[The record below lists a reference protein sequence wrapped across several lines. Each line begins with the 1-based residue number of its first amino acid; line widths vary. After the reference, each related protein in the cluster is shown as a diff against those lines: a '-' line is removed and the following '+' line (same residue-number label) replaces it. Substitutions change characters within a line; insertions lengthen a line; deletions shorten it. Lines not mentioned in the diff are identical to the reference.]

1 MSTLAI
7 HHGLLGFIRLLTT
20 AVAAGWVSSPMSWSP
35 DARWLSYTV
44 APDPGPV
51 ERAPGWIF
59 DASRGGPGN
68 RDGRGDGT
76 AKTPAGAGTYR
87 IWASQRDGE
96 ASVLIEES
104 AWPLTAPSWSPQG
117 RSMAYGRFVPESID
131 PHRPV
136 QSGRFDVVI
145 QDGLDRKRTVLSVP
159 GFELDRRA
167 QTGFRTSARHGVR
180 TDSTWRSRGP
190 AASPRS

>member
-59 DASRGGPGN
+59 DASRGGSGN
-68 RDGRGDGT
+68 RDGRGDG
-76 AKTPAGAGTYR
+76 
-87 IWASQRDGE
+87 DG
-96 ASVLIEES
+96 
-104 AWPLTAPSWSPQG
+104 
-117 RSMAYGRFVPESID
+117 RR
-131 PHRPV
+131 HRPAP
-136 QSGRFDVVI
+136 
-145 QDGLDRKRTVLSVP
+145 GL
-159 GFELDRRA
+159 
-167 QTGFRTSARHGVR
+167 TGS
-180 TDSTWRSRGP
+180 GP
-190 AASPRS
+190 ASGMARRRC